1 MSAVTTTQYA
11 EVIAIAKNSTGNRF
25 SALLI
30 DVDDPNMPEE
40 ISLGRGATAPAFT
53 EIIFTRPDGVE
64 VRKRGSRPLG
74 GTNAADDNE
83 IYYVN
88 RAGDGV
94 ADMYG
99 RWRYT
104 AAVVTHNGVR
114 IRSRESVVFWVV
126 RGDDERIGAGDEPPA

>member
-1 MSAVTTTQYA
+1 MSATTTQYA
-11 EVIAIAKNSTGNRF
+11 EVIEIAKNSTGNRF

-30 DVDDPNMPEE
+30 DVDDPRNPSELD
-40 ISLGRGATAPAFT
+40 LGRSSTAPQFV

-64 VRKRGSRPLG
+64 VRKRAARPLG
-74 GTNAADDNE
+74 GQNAGDDNE

-94 ADMYG
+94 ANMYG

-104 AAVVTHNGVR
+104 AGVVMHNGVR
-114 IRSRESVVFWVV
+114 VRSRESVIFWVV
-126 RGDDERIGAGDEPPA
+126 RGDDEPVGPGDEPPA